1 MFKKV
6 LLTGALLSF
15 FSSLSFAQDEQVTV
29 IGSLIK
35 GTPIDTGSP
44 ISTFSAEEIGAQG
57 NLNIVELIKMVPGS
71 SGMDGEANQ
80 FGSNA
85 AEGIANVNLRGLGT
99 NRTLVLVNGRRQ
111 VTVPIATG
119 AGRSVNLHDLPM
131 AALSRIEIL
140 KEGAAATYGSDAIAG
155 VVNFI
160 TDSTF
165 EGLRVNVAGKGIA
178 NTEQD
183 GNEFSITYGTAL
195 DDGTNFLLS
204 LGSQKKGELRAANT
218 DYVRRSYTEN
228 GVGGWSS
235 FGNPGTF
242 VFKLDDGN
250 AATAAPTAYLGDPG
264 CNAAGGYAQM
274 LSTDGKIDHKD
285 AQGNVTSETNT
296 NGYHTLCRYQYAYF
310 DNVQEEQTNSQLWME
325 FNGDVNGEHDFHVE
339 FSYGKTNVP
348 NYATSPSYPPNNPT
362 ATVVPN
368 SHPAL
373 QALYLQH
380 PNFANTL
387 KGTAFGGDGST
398 QRAAHA
404 MFARPFAVA
413 GNPNGNT
420 NGAEIEFRKYDV
432 VRFGFD
438 FEGSLTDGIDY
449 RTGLT
454 YSQSEGDYT
463 FSDTQQN
470 KYNASL
476 WGFGGPNCP
485 YEMTALSATG
495 VPTMTHTDGVTGNAD
510 LTAARPTGCN
520 YLNIFSNSV
529 QHGNQAYHAQA
540 NPFTGDAQIGST
552 LKDRVG
558 VNPNYQAAHANSP
571 EFLRWLVDRGQIEA
585 KSSLMTVDFT
595 MQGSMGALAGGDAAW
610 AFGYER
616 REYNLEQSLPAIA
629 GTSLSP
635 THDIFDGDKHPC
647 LLPKD
652 NRDAAARAT
661 CLATNP
667 AGLFM
672 FLAPNYGR
680 DQSQEVDS
688 LFAEFALPILDNF
701 DMQLALRYEDYGN
714 VDSVDPKVVMRWT
727 PIDAL
732 TFRFTGQTTFR
743 APNPDEIWDKRSTS
757 LAYVAQTGAFK
768 AIDAVGNAALDPEEA
783 TTFNFGVITDF
794 GTDNWTATVDYYK
807 FEFDNPII
815 TESYAQ
821 IAAAY
826 AAGKGASPTAAQTAA
841 FDAIKG
847 QVRGGPNYVTD
858 GTFAASE
865 IARITTQYV
874 NGPKTETDGVDLF
887 VKWEDDYA
895 EGTLSAGMEAAY
907 VIDYSVAAYSKGGAQ
922 IAGAYECAGYFNINN
937 TCRSMP
943 DLKSKAFVNYVTDQH
958 NFYGAINHISSYEDR
973 RSSVE
978 ITPHTTVDATYTY
991 SWDDE
996 FSMSFSA
1003 YNLTD
1008 EQPPFTLWEMSYD
1021 PNTHSPLGR
1030 YFKVG
1035 FTYNMQ

>member
-1 MFKKV
+1 MYKKL
-6 LLTGALLSF
+6 LLTGVLLSF
-15 FSSLSFAQDEQVTV
+15 ISNLSFAQDEQLTV

-44 ISTFSAEEIGAQG
+44 ISTFSAEEVGAQN

-85 AEGIANVNLRGLGT
+85 SEGIANVNLRGLGT
-99 NRTLVLVNGRRQ
+99 NRTLVLVNGKRQ

-165 EGLRVNVAGKGIA
+165 EGLKVNIAGKGIA

-218 DYVRRSYTEN
+218 DYVRRSFKEN

-242 VFKLDDGN
+242 VFKLDDDN
-250 AATAAPTAYLGDPG
+250 KDTDAPTGYLGDPG
-264 CNAAGGYAQM
+264 CNAAGGYAQF
-274 LSTDGKIDHKD
+274 LSLDQEVDHKD
-285 AQGNVTSETNT
+285 DNGNVTSSTDMG
-296 NGYHTLCRYQYAYF
+296 GYHTLCRYQYAYF

-325 FNGDVNGEHDFHVE
+325 FNGDVNGNDFHVE
-339 FSYGKTNVP
+339 FAYGKTNVP

-368 SHPAL
+368 YHPGL
-373 QALYLQH
+373 QALYGQH
-380 PNFANTL
+380 PNFANLL
-387 KGTAFGGDGST
+387 KGEAFGGDGTT

-413 GNPNGNT
+413 GNPNGNS

-432 VRFGFD
+432 YRFAFD
-438 FEGSLTDGIDY
+438 FEGSLTDEIDY
-449 RTGLT
+449 RTGLN

-485 YEMTALSATG
+485 YELTALTSG

-510 LTAARPTGCN
+510 LNAARPAGCS
-520 YLNIFSNSV
+520 YLNIFSNAV
-529 QHGNQAYHAQA
+529 EHANQAYYGQE
-540 NPFTGDAQIGST
+540 NPLTGDKQVGTT

-558 VNPNYQAAHANSP
+558 KNPNYLEAQANDP
-571 EFLRWLVDRGQIEA
+571 DFLRWLVDRGQVQA
-585 KSSLMTVDFT
+585 KSTLMTADFT

-616 REYNLEQSLPAIA
+616 REYNLEQSLPAVA
-629 GTSLSP
+629 GTRLSP

-647 LLPKD
+647 LIPED
-652 NRDAAARAT
+652 NRDATKRAN

-672 FLAPNYGR
+672 FLAPAYGR

-732 TFRFTGQTTFR
+732 TLRFTGQTTFR

-757 LAYVAQTGAFK
+757 LAYVAQTRAFK
-768 AIDAVGNAALDPEEA
+768 AIDATGNANLDPEEA
-783 TTFNFGVITDF
+783 TTYNFGFITDF
-794 GTDNWTATVDYYK
+794 GSDNWTATVDYYN

-821 IAAAY
+821 LAAAY
-826 AAGKGASPTAAQTAA
+826 EAGKGANPTAAQTAA
-841 FDAIKG
+841 FNAVKG
-847 QVRGGPNYVTD
+847 QIRGGANYATD
-858 GTFAASE
+858 GSFDPDE
-865 IARITTQYV
+865 IARIETLYV
-874 NGPKTETDGVDLF
+874 NGPQTETDGIDIYVR
-887 VKWEDDYA
+887 WEDDYA
-895 EGTLSAGMEAAY
+895 SGVLSAGMEAAY

-922 IAGAYECAGYFNINN
+922 IASAYECAGYFNINN

-958 NFYGAINHISSYEDR
+958 NFYGAINYISSYEDR

-978 ITPHTTVDATYTY
+978 IAPHTTVDATYTY
-991 SWDDE
+991 SWDE

-1035 FTYNMQ
+1035 FTYNME